1 MQLNKSLGLFS
12 INFLNYLGNMIVGSE
27 DRKETGVIQ
36 LSTASSLS
44 TSTGVTTSSLVAME
58 PSGNLLNNEAVS
70 PISEDSVPSPEGTPE
85 GLVLEKDEK
94 IESSGLDLSDVQH
107 QNQSHMSQVF
117 VGTHPVQPVIHE
129 SQFIGGGQFVM
140 SGSDHW
146 PMATSVA
153 PLQLAQ
159 PDVGTVSELPPPP
172 MMQNFTGVQSASLSF
187 EPSMQSF
194 IGEQGSLGA
203 SFVQVPQNTG
213 LMDQFQIGAGS
224 MSISQQNLQMQ
235 LQMPPSI
242 DQPLTAAPTT
252 PTQDES
258 IEPTVRPI
266 DILTQLLNKGRKS
279 KKDGLFSGEK
289 DRTHSDHDKE
299 HRSKDHGKHKKSSR
313 RRSSDRHH
321 STEQKESSND
331 RSDSHHS
338 SSKRS
343 HHRRKSRGH
352 SKEKH
357 SSYSDDKI
365 DSKEGSVD
373 TYDESSLDSYLK
385 SPKISRLQSVESFG
399 DSEESKVKLGR
410 GDSVD
415 ERNSTISSFGN
426 DSIDNRPMTI
436 FDQRRN
442 FDQASKDESVA
453 IEKRLSQD
461 RSQQPS
467 STQGPEA
474 MAIGSAELKDPVLNR
489 QQSSGMEMFL
499 PQQNSFN
506 GQISLKP
513 ADVHIN
519 PSVSLA
525 ETEQWTPTVS
535 TPQKQTEFY
544 FDSRRSPTPEMD
556 HYQADMPI
564 NQPQQPHLIPSHF
577 QQSVSFNSQ
586 SGALFSNAN
595 IVTQEAMQMTPNV
608 SMEQNIPFP
617 QGMVMQPIG
626 DHSMQQPSTQMGGF
640 EIQPMFNQQQFLQ
653 PPRAFQPEQRMS
665 TNEIMV
671 AGEQGSMLLPN
682 IDPRFRSPEP
692 PPVSAVHFGTPDA
705 PPQRA
710 VGPRMHPQSPF
721 HQDGPFFSND
731 VPPVRQ
737 ERPYFPQIRPDM
749 HEDRPP
755 ILNDRG
761 GFEHETHSHFAGKQ
775 EGFDDQGDQPRQD
788 SIPQSFEQEI
798 QEEESANIQQDNTEM
813 DLNSQQSDKQPP
825 YFDSSVV
832 HRPRNVFRGSN
843 AHQSNFSKHKPYPKT
858 NFNDHGDDMFQSDS
872 FHSDEMNGHYNSFD
886 RDPIRPRFPHPNM
899 PVRNR
904 FRPPGPNLA
913 MRGPRPYRMFRP
925 PGYPQRPRF
934 RPPRPRMPQGFM
946 PRRPI
951 F

>member
-1 MQLNKSLGLFS
+1 
-12 INFLNYLGNMIVGSE
+12 MIVGSE

-36 LSTASSLS
+36 LSSASSLS

-85 GLVLEKDEK
+85 GLVLEKDER
-94 IESSGLDLSDVQH
+94 IESSALGLSDVQH

-117 VGTHPVQPVIHE
+117 VSAHPVQPVIHE
-129 SQFIGGGQFVM
+129 SQLIGGGQFVM
-140 SGSDHW
+140 SGSDSW

-153 PLQLAQ
+153 PLQLVQ
-159 PDVGTVSELPPPP
+159 PDVRTVSELPPPP
-172 MMQNFTGVQSASLSF
+172 MMQSFTGVQSANLSF
-187 EPSMQSF
+187 EPPIQSF

-203 SFVQVPQNTG
+203 SFVQVPQTTG
-213 LMDQFQIGAGS
+213 LIDQFQMGAGS
-224 MSISQQNLQMQ
+224 MNISQQTLQMQ
-235 LQMPPSI
+235 LQIPTSI
-242 DQPLTAAPTT
+242 DQPLAATPTT

-299 HRSKDHGKHKKSSR
+299 HRSKDHGRHKKSSR

-365 DSKEGSVD
+365 DGKEDSVD

-399 DSEESKVKLGR
+399 DGEESKVKLDR

-415 ERNSTISSFGN
+415 EQHSTVRSHLVN
-426 DSIDNRPMTI
+426 DSFDSRPMTI

-442 FDQASKDESVA
+442 FDQASKDESVVT
-453 IEKRLSQD
+453 EKRLSEGG
-461 RSQQPS
+461 SQQHS
-467 STQGPEA
+467 STQGSEPVVV
-474 MAIGSAELKDPVLNR
+474 GSAELQDSVLNR
-489 QQSSGMEMFL
+489 QQSSGMEIFL
-499 PQQNSFN
+499 PQQNSFD
-506 GQISLKP
+506 GQIPLKP
-513 ADVHIN
+513 ADVQLDS
-519 PSVSLA
+519 SVSLA
-525 ETEQWTPTVS
+525 NTEQWTPNVS
-535 TPQKQTEFY
+535 TPQKQNEFY

-586 SGALFSNAN
+586 PGALFSNSD
-595 IVTQEAMQMTPNV
+595 IVAQAPMQMTPSV
-608 SMEQNIPFP
+608 SMEQNVPFP

-626 DHSMQQPSTQMGGF
+626 DHNMQQPSPQMGGF
-640 EIQPMFNQQQFLQ
+640 EMQPIFNQQQFLQ
-653 PPRAFQPEQRMS
+653 PPRPFQPEQRMG
-665 TNEIMV
+665 TNEALV
-671 AGEQGSMLLPN
+671 TGEEQGGMLLPD
-682 IDPRFRSPEP
+682 IHSRFRSPEP
-692 PPVSAVHFGTPDA
+692 TPVSTIHFGTPD
-705 PPQRA
+705 PPSQRA
-710 VGPRMHPQSPF
+710 IGPHMHPPQSPF

-737 ERPYFPQIRPDM
+737 ERPYFPQIQPDM
-749 HEDRPP
+749 HVDRPP
-755 ILNDRG
+755 ILNDHG
-761 GFEHETHSHFAGKQ
+761 GFEHERHSHFSDRQ
-775 EGFDDQGDQPRQD
+775 EGFGNQDDQPRRD
-788 SIPQSFEQEI
+788 FMPQGFEQET
-798 QEEESANIQQDNTEM
+798 QEEESANVEQESTEV
-813 DLNSQQSDKQPP
+813 DLNSQRSDQQSSYSNSP
-825 YFDSSVV
+825 VM

-843 AHQSNFSKHKPYPKT
+843 THQSNFSKYKPHPKT
-858 NFNDHGDDMFQSDS
+858 NFNDHRDDMFQSDS

-886 RDPIRPRFPHPNM
+886 REPIRPRFPHPNM

-904 FRPPGPNLA
+904 FRPRGPNLA
-913 MRGPRPYRMFRP
+913 MRGPRPHRMFRP
-925 PGYPQRPRF
+925 PGYQQRPRF

-946 PRRPI
+946 PRRPV